1 MKTNLLKNYSFLL
14 FLGFV
19 FNSCVNNLDF
29 NQVDYSATPVYNS
42 PIIFFDLNQNHFID
56 TATNTDILTL
66 TEITNITVFENSF
79 IRDNTERVAITI
91 EVNNQ
96 FNRNFTFAMDFLDG
110 NNNVLYSAINFTAP
124 SNQLTV
130 PVIAPIVIANNQNFL
145 STRKIR
151 VTIQMSAGTTMLDP
165 DIIQNVS
172 FKSTGIYYIRT

>member
-1 MKTNLLKNYSFLL
+1 
-14 FLGFV
+14 
-19 FNSCVNNLDF
+19 
-29 NQVDYSATPVYNS
+29 
-42 PIIFFDLNQNHFID
+42 
-56 TATNTDILTL
+56 
-66 TEITNITVFENSF
+66 
-79 IRDNTERVAITI
+79 
-91 EVNNQ
+91 
-96 FNRNFTFAMDFLDG
+96 MDFLDG